1 MNFEP
6 QKFFIGLI
14 DFFSV
19 LMPGAMLAYLGKDWA
34 AAQFGLGNGFP
45 LNSAETGAVFFFA
58 SYLLGHIVF
67 LLSSSLDD
75 LVYDQ
80 LRAGSEWKQIS
91 NRLAK
96 GKTLS
101 GKWLRRVSA
110 SSWLFGKNADTAV
123 MQVQR
128 IKARS
133 LHKLEAEESIN
144 AFQWSKTRLTKE
156 LPEGLLA
163 VNRFEADSKFFRSFV
178 VVLGL
183 LALFYAFQ
191 GRWWSVVCF
200 VGMAPALWRYIDL
213 RFKSTQ
219 QAYWF
224 VITLEAMKAESPSR
238 IVRSDGITH
247 AGGVVFKGQGDGLE
261 FLLVEASKERS
272 QWVLP
277 KGHIEPGETP
287 RESAVREV
295 REETGHWARVVS
307 WITDD
312 RLSGEQN
319 APLVQWFLMELVE
332 EETEWPPE
340 NRQFTWLSLSEAKI
354 KATFPETVVLLE
366 KARSGIEKMNASA
379 VPKR

>member
-1 MNFEP
+1 
-6 QKFFIGLI
+6 
-14 DFFSV
+14 
-19 LMPGAMLAYLGKDWA
+19 
-34 AAQFGLGNGFP
+34 
-45 LNSAETGAVFFFA
+45 
-58 SYLLGHIVF
+58 
-67 LLSSSLDD
+67 
-75 LVYDQ
+75 
-80 LRAGSEWKQIS
+80 
-91 NRLAK
+91 
-96 GKTLS
+96 
-101 GKWLRRVSA
+101 
-110 SSWLFGKNADTAV
+110 
-123 MQVQR
+123 
-128 IKARS
+128 
-133 LHKLEAEESIN
+133 
-144 AFQWSKTRLTKE
+144 
-156 LPEGLLA
+156 
-163 VNRFEADSKFFRSFV
+163 
-178 VVLGL
+178 
-183 LALFYAFQ
+183 
-191 GRWWSVVCF
+191 
-200 VGMAPALWRYIDL
+200 
-213 RFKSTQ
+213 
-219 QAYWF
+219 
-224 VITLEAMKAESPSR
+224 MKAESPSR